1 MATKQKAPRA
11 KQTAASKK
19 RAAGRK
25 RASGPK
31 RAPTG
36 AKARAAAVKKIL
48 LSVEKK
54 MESDALKA
62 TLGDY
67 IRLIQLQKEMT
78 VETPSDITVTW
89 IEPKRRTGE

>member
-1 MATKQKAPRA
+1 M
-11 KQTAASKK
+11 
-19 RAAGRK
+19 
-25 RASGPK
+25 
-31 RAPTG
+31 
-36 AKARAAAVKKIL
+36 KKIL

-89 IEPKRRTGE
+89 IEPKKRTGE